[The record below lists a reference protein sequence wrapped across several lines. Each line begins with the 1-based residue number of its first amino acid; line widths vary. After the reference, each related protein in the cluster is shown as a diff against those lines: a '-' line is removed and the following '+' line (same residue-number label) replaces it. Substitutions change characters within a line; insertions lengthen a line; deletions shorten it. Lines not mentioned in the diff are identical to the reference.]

1 MREIINLTKLFIN
14 SNLGVSLFLYNKEHD
29 KKTFSKQLLIMIIV
43 TVSLIPTFVFYVFYM
58 ISMYVGLSMINQTS
72 VFLSIGYILVN
83 VLIFIFGIM
92 YILSEFYFSKN
103 VEELLSLPILPRNI
117 IIAKFLSILVIEYL
131 IAGAM
136 FIPVLVIYGIGQGM
150 GLLYTLFSF
159 VVFFTI
165 PILPLGLLT
174 IMIMLIMGVIH
185 FRGQKDVVQILFAFI
200 ILGIVFGIQ
209 FLIASQNGPEIKTDS
224 FQEMINTML
233 INNESLL
240 NRLGYF
246 VPTSFL
252 VAWGLNKISFMSI
265 VWVISL
271 LGITALVFWFMVLV
285 GEKFYFTGLINSK
298 FGKKNKEMSGKDRN
312 KALGKTQSK
321 VISVFLMDLRI
332 LLRTPIYMFNNVSVV
347 VIIPL
352 CLILV
357 FSFGKMGG
365 EEFLNIEKLY
375 QDYSFIAN
383 YIIIAFFLLLGSTT
397 ATTSTTFSREG
408 KVSWIT
414 RIIPVHPKDQVLGR
428 LLTALFVQGLGIIF
442 AMIASVF
449 FISLTPST
457 MIITTVLGMIGTI
470 PVLLFGFFIDMHR
483 PLLNW
488 DNPQKAVK
496 NNMNAMIPL
505 FAGSFYIG
513 ILLIFTGGIG
523 YFINPWM
530 GYLMYALITLGLSYV
545 LFHLITQRF
554 EECLLKF

>member
-58 ISMYVGLSMINQTS
+58 ISLYVGLSIINQTS

-159 VVFFTI
+159 LVFFTI

-285 GEKFYFTGLINSK
+285 GEKFYFTGLINRK

-365 EEFLNIEKLY
+365 EEFLNIGKLY
-375 QDYSFIAN
+375 QEYSFIAN

-428 LLTALFVQGLGIIF
+428 ILTALFVQGLGIIF

-449 FISLTPST
+449 FISLPPST
-457 MIITTVLGMIGTI
+457 MIITSVLGMIGTI
-470 PVLLFGFFIDMHR
+470 PILLFGFFIDMHR

-496 NNMNAMIPL
+496 NNMNAVISL

-530 GYLMYALITLGLSYV
+530 GYLMYVLITLGLSYV